1 MARNSST
8 GWDAMDDFGDSD
20 QLILSDDG
28 EQAHYIPMTEPVP
41 FKDQWKNERAEII
54 VVRCGDDEVYDPAEW
69 VAQSRRMG
77 KREFNSYKAL
87 AKGQEGKIM
96 LILRRSGVRDSTST
110 RYGVAL
116 VREVTPAE
124 LASCQALLADYEK
137 SNK

>member
-1 MARNSST
+1 MAKKQT

-20 QLILSDDG
+20 LLILGDDG

-54 VVRCGDDEVYDPAEW
+54 VIRCGDGEIADPAEW
-69 VAQSRRMG
+69 VAQARRMG
-77 KREFNSYKAL
+77 KREFNSYKGL
-87 AKGQEGKIM
+87 ARGQEGKII

-116 VREVTPAE
+116 VREVSPAE

-137 SNK
+137 ANK